1 MPTASV
7 STMRSIKLLICC
19 ADKMDTD
26 QRQRFLNN
34 MKVFIQ
40 GSRVEQELRIS
51 GRVPT
56 MEEYWGYRMSS
67 SAVDVTSSMTE

>member
-1 MPTASV
+1 MVTE
-7 STMRSIKLLICC
+7 
-19 ADKMDTD
+19 

-34 MKVFIQ
+34 MKVYIQ

-56 MEEYWGYRMSS
+56 IEEYWDYRLRS

>member
-1 MPTASV
+1 MS
-7 STMRSIKLLICC
+7 C
-19 ADKMDTD
+19 ADKMVTE
-26 QRQRFLNN
+26 QRQRFLDN
-34 MKVFIQ
+34 MKVYIQ

-56 MEEYWGYRMSS
+56 IEEYWDYRMRS